1 MHITQPLQQTECSSY
16 SARLSIPGPRLHT
29 NHSHHFGAIAQRYTA
44 NGSSV
49 FSTKHTTRFAY
60 RQGLAPDKFGTFEFC
75 VVDYF
80 SNGSHRIHF
89 SSVMWWLWNPSK
101 KKMTIN
107 KRCRCLMSLE
117 SRQAGRQAHTHTHWH
132 ACTQVCTYTQR
143 EKYLTEHLSFSLRLG
158 CGRKTLKT
166 QQ

>member
-101 KKMTIN
+101 KKWPSIN
-107 KRCRCLMSLE
+107 DVGVWCLWK
-117 SRQAGRQAHTHTHWH
+117 AGRQVGRHTHTHTGMH
-132 ACTQVCTYTQR
+132 AHKCAHTHR
-143 EKYLTEHLSFSLRLG
+143 EKNT
-158 CGRKTLKT
+158 
-166 QQ
+166 